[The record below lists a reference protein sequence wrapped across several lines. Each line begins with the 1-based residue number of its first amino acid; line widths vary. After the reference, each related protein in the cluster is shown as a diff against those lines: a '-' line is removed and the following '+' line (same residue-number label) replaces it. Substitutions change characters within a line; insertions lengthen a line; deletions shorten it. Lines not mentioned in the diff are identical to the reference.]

1 MDNNLQYIVEV
12 VNNFTN
18 LNLPQPK
25 KSGVI
30 NFIIFSLIIV
40 SIVFLSIKN
49 SEKSKEEASTQNIN
63 MPDNNGT
70 VHIEQHIYKS
80 EIAQEDEYY
89 EDEKEAKRNIE
100 NRKHLV
106 FIQNLPN
113 EKRIAL
119 ENAHKKWD
127 TGVTYDMKEGNSE
140 YINFLEEMWLT
151 LSEFYTSRNFS
162 GKTSKQYIN
171 DYIKERFD
179 YHSSKHIINGEFLGG
194 SMHKML

>member
-1 MDNNLQYIVEV
+1 
-12 VNNFTN
+12 
-18 LNLPQPK
+18 
-25 KSGVI
+25 
-30 NFIIFSLIIV
+30 
-40 SIVFLSIKN
+40 
-49 SEKSKEEASTQNIN
+49 

-194 SMHKML
+194 SMQNVMIGGDVIHDMEELIQDVVATFNLYTEDFNYDDWVNEWNVDYDTDGNII